1 MNMPMGHVVQLVW
14 PALEKV
20 LTAHGAQLVGLVL
33 PTFALA
39 VPAWH
44 SMQLAWPLLTLYE
57 PAWHGRHLP
66 ADVDC
71 MRGLYVP
78 GGHAVQFSA
87 AVAPGKG
94 L

>member
-1 MNMPMGHVVQLVW
+1 MQLAW

-20 LTAHGAQLVGLVL
+20 LAAAHAAQLVGLVL

-39 VPAWH
+39 VPARH
-44 SMQLAWPLLTLYE
+44 SVQLAWPLLTLYD
-57 PAWHGRHLP
+57 PAWHGRQLP
-66 ADVDC
+66 AVVDC
-71 MRGLYVP
+71 VRGLYVP